1 MHPAHKPPIL
11 NPMKIRTALLAPL
24 ALIALTAPAWGEKI
38 PLGTLSGYLNG
49 ITTAQASFTQVN
61 ADDTISTGKIFIQ
74 RPGRMRFEYDPP
86 DESLVLTSG
95 GMVAIF
101 DTKSNQPPEQY
112 PLSRTPLSLILDTEI
127 NFGRA
132 GMVVSHDEVQA
143 ATQVVA
149 QDPENPQFGTIALL
163 FTQDPLTLRQWVI
176 TDDLGQKTTVIL
188 GELQTGA
195 EFAPSQFAIETE
207 LRARGVAP

>member
-1 MHPAHKPPIL
+1 
-11 NPMKIRTALLAPL
+11 
-24 ALIALTAPAWGEKI
+24 
-38 PLGTLSGYLNG
+38 
-49 ITTAQASFTQVN
+49 
-61 ADDTISTGKIFIQ
+61 
-74 RPGRMRFEYDPP
+74 
-86 DESLVLTSG
+86 
-95 GMVAIF
+95 IF

-207 LRARGVAP
+207 LRARGVTP